1 MILSVSRRTDIPA
14 FYSEWFMNRIREGNV
29 CVRNPFN
36 TNQISRINIKPDVV
50 DCIVFWTKDAK
61 PIMNKLSELDD
72 RNYKYYF
79 QFTITPYQNDIEQNI
94 RDKREIV
101 NTFIE
106 LSKMIGKDKVI
117 LRYDPIFLTDK
128 YSMDYH
134 FRAFEALCL
143 KLKDRTNK
151 IVVSF
156 LDDYKKVSRNMKS
169 FNVKELN
176 NEDLVSI
183 SQGLVGIAD
192 KFGLSVETCA
202 ESIDLNFLGINHARC
217 IDGELIEE
225 IIKCPIMF
233 KDKLDGN
240 RNHCGCM
247 KCIDIGQYD
256 TCVHNCLYC
265 YANVNKGKAS
275 SNFQLHN
282 PQSPILVGNCADKL
296 IKDRKDV
303 KSFRIDSK
311 VLQQNSLFDET
322 EGTID

>member
-1 MILSVSRRTDIPA
+1 
-14 FYSEWFMNRIREGNV
+14 MNRIREGSV
-29 CVRNPFN
+29 CVSNPFN
-36 TNQISRINIKPDVV
+36 ANQISRINIKPDVV

-94 RDKREIV
+94 RDKKEIV

-106 LSKMIGKDKVI
+106 LSNMIGKDRVI

-128 YSMDYH
+128 YSIDYH

-151 IVVSF
+151 IIVSF
-156 LDDYKKVSRNMKS
+156 LDDYKKVSRNMKG

-176 NEDLVSI
+176 NEDLISI
-183 SQGLVGIAD
+183 SQGLVGIAG
-192 KFGLSVETCA
+192 KFGLPVETCA

-225 IIKCPIMF
+225 IINCPIMY

-240 RNHCGCM
+240 RSHCGCM

-265 YANVNKGKAS
+265 YANVNKRKAANS
-275 SNFQLHN
+275 FQLHD
-282 PQSPILVGNCADKL
+282 PQSPILVGSCVDRL

-303 KSFRIDSK
+303 KSYRIDSK
-311 VLQQNSLFDET
+311 VSRQNSLFDET
-322 EGTID
+322 EGSAKY